1 MIEWTR
7 WAAPAAAAIALI
19 QPVQATQYYTVAT
32 AQRAAFPN
40 ATAFVEAHVVFTASD
55 MAAIQRMAGTAPQA
69 RAQQVWR
76 AFAGNQFLG
85 FFVVDYVIGKHLVI
99 DYAISLDPGGSVRR
113 VDIME
118 YREAYGGE
126 IRGGS
131 WLAQFVGKTAGSAL
145 QLNQDVRNIA
155 GATLSSRH
163 VTEGVKKVLALHA
176 IRLK

>member
-1 MIEWTR
+1 MFEWKR
-7 WAAPAAAAIALI
+7 WVAPAAAAIAVI
-19 QPVQATQYYTVAT
+19 QPVQATQYFTVAT
-32 AQRAAFPN
+32 AQRVAFPN
-40 ATAFVEAHVVFTASD
+40 ATSFVEAHVVYTAAD
-55 MAAIQRMAGTAPQA
+55 IANIQRMAGNAPQA

-76 AFAGNQFLG
+76 AYAGTQFLG
-85 FFVVDYVIGKHLVI
+85 FFIVDYVIGKHLVI
-99 DYAISLDPGGSVRR
+99 DYAVSLEPGGSVRR

-126 IRGGS
+126 IRGPS
-131 WLAQFVGKTAGSAL
+131 WLAQFVGKSAGSAL

-176 IRLK
+176 LRLK

>member
-1 MIEWTR
+1 MSSMLIATVIALPSSTNLGLLRVRCAIRSGQLPNTR
-7 WAAPAAAAIALI
+7 GVLIPALAAIGLS
-19 QPVQATQYYTVAT
+19 
-32 AQRAAFPN
+32 N
-40 ATAFVEAHVVFTASD
+40 AEV
-55 MAAIQRMAGTAPQA
+55 M
-69 RAQQVWR
+69 QVWR